1 MPFAS
6 RPLAT
11 GTLALSTATT
21 LPQLVR
27 GASQGDPSLDRPVN
41 SAGSASGSVA
51 LRPGETRQ
59 GGGVDPL
66 ALLLKHDR
74 PVPRYT
80 SYPTAA
86 AFHDGVGAEQLK
98 AQLAQPSEA
107 PLSLY
112 VHVPFCRHA
121 CWYCGCNRVTTQLGS
136 KVVGPYLAA
145 LGRELELVAAA
156 MPQRRRLAQL
166 HWGGGTPNYL
176 NASETA
182 TLWELIGR
190 HFDLAD
196 DLEASIELN
205 PEFLDRDQ
213 VLGLRR
219 LGFNRVSFGIQ
230 DTDPEVQRAVN
241 RVVPSDQLR
250 RVMGWLREAGF
261 ASVNVDLI
269 CGLPLQTTERFKATL
284 ELVQELQPDRI
295 ALFSFAYLPEQLP
308 LQRRIA
314 AADLPSQQE
323 RIAMLQ
329 AANALLCAHGYD
341 AIGMDHYARRG
352 DSLAI
357 AARSGQ
363 LHRNFQGYTTGGEL
377 ELLGVGPTAISQ
389 FEHLF
394 SQNLRDLRAYY
405 AALERGELPVER
417 GLVVRDPAV
426 LERRAL
432 IRAVMCDF
440 QVELDLERF
449 APEWLA
455 LQELALDGLVELSEA
470 RGRGLAQVTLPGRW
484 LIRTIAAVFDPEQA
498 RRASG
503 SRLV

>member
-1 MPFAS
+1 M
-6 RPLAT
+6 PLAARQASSSNPAASPAAPRQPLPP
-11 GTLALSTATT
+11 GTPARVSHPVDPAPKPIRTA
-21 LPQLVR
+21 
-27 GASQGDPSLDRPVN
+27 
-41 SAGSASGSVA
+41 
-51 LRPGETRQ
+51 
-59 GGGVDPL
+59 DPL
-66 ALLLKHDR
+66 ALLLKYDR

-86 AFHDGVGAEQLK
+86 AFHDGVGAEQLR

-136 KVVGPYLAA
+136 KVVEPYLAA
-145 LGRELELVAAA
+145 LGQELELVAAA
-156 MPQRRRLAQL
+156 MPKRRRLAQL

-176 NASETA
+176 NASETQ

-190 HFDLAD
+190 HFDLAE

-205 PEFLDRDQ
+205 PEFLDRYQ

-230 DTDPEVQRAVN
+230 DSDPEVQRAVN
-241 RVVPSDQLR
+241 RVVPTDQLR

-269 CGLPLQTTERFKATL
+269 CGLPLQTPERFNATL
-284 ELVQELQPDRI
+284 ALVRELEPDRI

-308 LQRRIA
+308 LQRKIA
-314 AADLPSQQE
+314 AKDLPTQQE

-329 AANALLCAHGYD
+329 AANALLTAGGYD
-341 AIGMDHYARRG
+341 AIGMDHYARSG

-389 FEHLF
+389 FSQLF
-394 SQNLRDLRAYY
+394 IQNQRDLKAYY
-405 AALERGELPVER
+405 DALGRGVLPAER

-426 LERRAL
+426 LERREL
-432 IRAVMCDF
+432 IGAVMCQF
-440 QVELDLERF
+440 AVELDLRRF
-449 APEWLA
+449 AVEWLA
-455 LQELALDGLVELSEA
+455 LQDLAADGLVDLQA
-470 RGRGLAQVTLPGRW
+470 NGGRGMVRVTPEGRW
-484 LIRTIAAVFDPEQA
+484 LIRTIAAVFDPDQ
-498 RRASG
+498 RHRASG